1 MHTRALAGAPIH
13 RPIFFSYSKTAMQ
26 FAAEASGE
34 LPAEPISSISQAY
47 PREND
52 LMAAADQPILI
63 ASASDGLSLPLP
75 LDAFL

>member
-1 MHTRALAGAPIH
+1 
-13 RPIFFSYSKTAMQ
+13 MQ
-26 FAAEASGE
+26 FAAEEASGGP
-34 LPAEPISSISQAY
+34 PAEPISSISQAY

-63 ASASDGLSLPLP
+63 ASAPDGLFLPLP

>member
-1 MHTRALAGAPIH
+1 
-13 RPIFFSYSKTAMQ
+13 MQ